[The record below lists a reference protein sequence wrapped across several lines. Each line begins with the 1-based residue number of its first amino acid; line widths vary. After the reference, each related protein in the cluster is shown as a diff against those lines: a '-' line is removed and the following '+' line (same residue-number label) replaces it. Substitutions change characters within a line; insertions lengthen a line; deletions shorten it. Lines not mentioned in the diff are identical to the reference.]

1 MTISSDSAQS
11 RSALEALALKKFRD
25 WRGLPPDCSMRDV
38 LSVFRAQDFW
48 IGRAKLGSEYVDTN
62 FRFAIATQW
71 ETPLRVWLRSDV
83 VVEIEAESPELDVA
97 QLVAD
102 LDRPKFT
109 KLDAHYG
116 VALLPRSEWVCAE
129 RGIAFQTDSA
139 GVHVLLLYV
148 FAATTADEYV
158 RTLRVNRPQ
167 RPIPTR

>member
-1 MTISSDSAQS
+1 MSGSAES
-11 RSALEALALKKFRD
+11 RSALEALALKEFRD
-25 WRGLPPDCSMRDV
+25 WRGLPPDCAMRDV
-38 LSVFRAQDFW
+38 LSVFRAQDSW
-48 IGRAKLGSEYVDTN
+48 MGRAKLGSEYVNTN
-62 FRFAIATQW
+62 FRFVIATDW
-71 ETPLRVWLRSDV
+71 EAPLRVWLRPGV
-83 VVEIEAESPELDVA
+83 VVQIEAESPELDMA
-97 QLVAD
+97 RLVAD
-102 LDRPKFT
+102 LGRPEFT

-116 VALLPRSEWVCAE
+116 VALLPRSEWLCAE